1 MYKFNRFKFWLYW
14 RIWTKWEKH
23 IKYLKSGI
31 ILSMIFNENNKD
43 KSEEKSNEF
52 SFIKKKDISQSNEKE
67 ILTGFN

>member
-1 MYKFNRFKFWLYW
+1 
-14 RIWTKWEKH
+14 
-23 IKYLKSGI
+23 
-31 ILSMIFNENNKD
+31 MIFNENNKD